1 MFKFTKES
9 NSDSFE
15 YKKHILTMD
24 NKKFERYATQIH
36 YRILIGKGQCYYLI
50 GVSDNGDINGLKSWE
65 LITSLFN
72 LLKIANTLNVY
83 PDNIKTIFIKE
94 INSFILIVKLISMNE
109 IYTNPLFIT
118 LSSSDSDCD

>member
-36 YRILIGKGQCYYLI
+36 YRILIGKGQCHYLI
-50 GVSDNGDINGLKSWE
+50 GVSDNGELSGLKSWE
-65 LITSLFN
+65 LIISLLN
-72 LLKIANTLNVY
+72 LLKISQTLNVY
-83 PDNIKTIFIKE
+83 PDKIKVIFITK
-94 INSFILIVKLISMNE
+94 INSFILIVKLISMKQ

-118 LSSSDSDCD
+118 FSSSDSD